1 MSFDPSQPYNELPHL
16 PPNFNFDDIEILKK
30 VNRANIALSRLSGEA
45 KSIPNREVLIEPLSF
60 REAVASSEI
69 ENIHTTLEEAFQVT
83 YFDQTELKKE
93 QKETKNYRD
102 ALTAGYKLLNDRG
115 FLNTNSFESIQAI
128 LEPDKVGI
136 RKIPGVQI
144 KNKSTDEVIYT
155 PPVGEDLIRTLLK
168 NFEDYFNSFDENV
181 DVLIKMAV
189 LHYQFEA
196 IHPFLDGNGR
206 TGRMLMVLH
215 LCLANRLELPILFI
229 SGYINSH
236 RSDYYRLLRQI
247 TKDNNWREWI
257 LYILDAVE
265 EQSIKTTNSVTGIR
279 NLMQEYRN
287 KISTD
292 LPKIYTAE
300 LVEYL
305 FSYPYYTQST
315 MQQKLNIAS
324 RNTASKYFSE
334 LQTIGILK
342 EEKYKKEKIYYCS
355 AFHEFLK

>member
-1 MSFDPSQPYNELPHL
+1 MSFDPLQPYNELPHL
-16 PPNFNFDDIEILKK
+16 PPNFNFDDVEILKK

-45 KSIPNREVLIEPLSF
+45 KSIPNREVLIEPLSL

-69 ENIHTTLEEAFQVT
+69 ENIHSTLEEAFQVT
-83 YFDQTELKKE
+83 FFDQMELKKE

-115 FLNTNSFESIQAI
+115 FLNTNSFETIQAI

-144 KNKSTDEVIYT
+144 KNISTGEVLYT

-168 NFEDYFNSFDENV
+168 NFEDYFNTFDDNV
-181 DVLIKMAV
+181 DALIKMAV
-189 LHYQFEA
+189 LHYQFES

-215 LCLANRLELPILFI
+215 LCLSKRLELPILFI

-247 TKDNNWREWI
+247 TRDNNWREWI

-265 EQSIKTTNSVTGIR
+265 EQSIKSTTSVTGIR

-292 LPKIYTAE
+292 LPKTYSAE

-305 FSYPYYTQST
+305 FSYPYYTQSA
-315 MQQKLNIAS
+315 MQQKLNITS

-334 LQTIGILK
+334 LQTVGILK
-342 EEKYKKEKIYYCS
+342 EEKYKKEKIYYCP
-355 AFHEFLK
+355 AFHELLK